1 MRLYMFGCVA
11 LLGACAS
18 YPKPDQNLASSMATA
33 RGAQEAGAASVPDA
47 KLHLTLAEEE
57 IDTAKKL
64 MKDEDYERADHMTMR
79 ASADA
84 ELALALAREEA
95 AKRDAQNAKQMAEKN
110 KAEFASQASGSEN
123 P

>member
-1 MRLYMFGCVA
+1 MRAQLFCCLA

-18 YPKPDQNLASSMATA
+18 YPKPEQNLADSMATA
-33 RGAQEAGAASVPDA
+33 RGAEEAGAAAVPDA
-47 KLHLTLAEEE
+47 KLHLTLAQEE
-57 IDTAKKL
+57 IETAKKL
-64 MKDEDYERADHMTMR
+64 MKDEEYERADHMTLR

-95 AKRDAQNAKQMAEKN
+95 AKREAQNAKQMAEKS
-110 KAEFASQASGSEN
+110 KAEFATQASGSEN